1 MIVACLC
8 DVEHVADREGCM
20 RGRGGAAS
28 WRAVPV
34 LLATLPLVAV
44 SVISTAS
51 PASASRASAA
61 TPVVGECYDLPAEVL
76 LTRAGWLEPVPV
88 PVPCTA
94 SHTFEVTRVGA
105 LPDLPETE
113 DPTDLAAQQCGPLGV
128 WNEVGVNRP
137 TAGVV
142 TDPLRIEAR
151 SFAVREPTPV
161 FVCGAV
167 AVEWSRRGELG
178 IVPLTAAI
186 EDLTAEQLEELR
198 YCSRA
203 RGVRR
208 PWTAPVTV
216 SCSSQPRWEAT
227 AWVLWTAFYDEDPG
241 RARLRA
247 RAVAI
252 CGDEARFSLPRAVDW
267 STGLPWTRCYERRR

>member
-1 MIVACLC
+1 MIEVRQC
-8 DVEHVADREGCM
+8 DAQHVDDREGCM
-20 RGRGGAAS
+20 RGRAGVAS
-28 WRAVPV
+28 MRVVPV
-34 LLATLPLVAV
+34 LLATFPLVA
-44 SVISTAS
+44 
-51 PASASRASAA
+51 ASAVVTATGASAA
-61 TPVVGECYDLPAEVL
+61 PMVGECYDLPGEDL
-76 LTRAGWLEPVPV
+76 LTRAGWLEPD

-94 SHTFEVTRVGA
+94 PHTFEVTRVGA
-105 LPDLPETE
+105 LPELSESE
-113 DPTDLAAQQCGPLGV
+113 DPTDLAAQQCGALGV

-142 TDPLRIEAR
+142 ADPLRIEAR

-178 IVPLTAAI
+178 ILPLTSAI
-186 EDLTAEQLEELR
+186 EDLTAEEQQELR

-208 PWTAPVTV
+208 PWTVPATVT
-216 SCSSQPRWEAT
+216 CSTQPRWEAT

-252 CGDEARFSLPRAVDW
+252 CGDDARFSLPRAGDW
-267 STGLPWTRCYERRR
+267 SSGLPWTRCYERRR